1 MDSLSCP
8 LPPAPEGDRERSER
22 GGVGFIPT
30 ANRPQIRSQIIK
42 NQEQSMVFME
52 GFRLFLIGLNAHLIG
67 KLLLLRF
74 GELNLAEIAAALLYF
89 YRSFPRDL
97 QELQFFMM
105 ALIGDLSANPSFLQI
120 DTIRDS

>member
-1 MDSLSCP
+1 
-8 LPPAPEGDRERSER
+8 
-22 GGVGFIPT
+22 
-30 ANRPQIRSQIIK
+30 
-42 NQEQSMVFME
+42 MVFME